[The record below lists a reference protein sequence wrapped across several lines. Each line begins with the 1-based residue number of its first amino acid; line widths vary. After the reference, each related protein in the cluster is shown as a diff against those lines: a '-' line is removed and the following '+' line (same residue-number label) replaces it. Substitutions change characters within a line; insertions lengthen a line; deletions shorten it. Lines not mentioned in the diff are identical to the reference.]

1 MEGRFGFPAGELR
14 TRTVRGVALSVGALV
29 LFDGLVLL
37 QGLIVTRLLGPR
49 DIGLYGIVSV
59 TLLSIL
65 MLKRLG
71 IDEAFVQQDEAEQE
85 SEFQRAFTLE
95 LSLSAVF
102 SVVLCLTAPILVL
115 QGDDDQVVPYRD
127 AALLQAKLLKTSTLK
142 VYPGF
147 PHGMCTTN
155 AEVINADLLAFIRG

>member
-14 TRTVRGVALSVGALV
+14 TRTVRGVALTAAALV
-29 LFDGLVLL
+29 FFDGLVLL

-71 IDEAFVQQDEAEQE
+71 ID
-85 SEFQRAFTLE
+85 
-95 LSLSAVF
+95 
-102 SVVLCLTAPILVL
+102 
-115 QGDDDQVVPYRD
+115 
-127 AALLQAKLLKTSTLK
+127 
-142 VYPGF
+142 
-147 PHGMCTTN
+147 
-155 AEVINADLLAFIRG
+155 